1 MFCDLWDTQL
11 LWLEF
16 QILQLRYK
24 RKENAMKQPYE
35 HVSGLA
41 FKNKRYVYNILF
53 EFIVEITFLL
63 TNNGP

>member
-1 MFCDLWDTQL
+1 
-11 LWLEF
+11 
-16 QILQLRYK
+16 
-24 RKENAMKQPYE
+24 MKQPYE